1 MICSVEN
8 ILLVT
13 DKIYVDTKMVKERL
27 ELDYHKNNLNS
38 CLESSSLFLITNWSA
53 CLITSFSS
61 FVVTVRLKS
70 DYLYKDNLTL
80 GVYM

>member
-27 ELDYHKNNLNS
+27 ELDFNKNNLNS
-38 CLESSSLFLITNWSA
+38 CLESSSLFLIINWSA

-61 FVVTVRLKS
+61 FVVTVRLNS